1 MRCMST
7 TLVLPLALL
16 GTSLLQAQELDRAG
30 RGAEDRE
37 NRSAAEEF
45 SGGRNVRIDG
55 DERDDVRRAG
65 RTRRED
71 RRRGPEARDE
81 TRSDRR
87 AAEGRRPGPR
97 WAGGPEGFR
106 RGPSARMLLARFD
119 RDGDRELDLQELSR
133 LVERMPRIQPFGPTG
148 RPRGGAAFAGRGGP
162 RPDGPRDRREF
173 AGRGD
178 RSRDGFGEREFDRP
192 RGPRPEGRPE
202 RRPGRIG
209 QRGGDDRGER
219 PGPAFRPDRDD

>member
-16 GTSLLQAQELDRAG
+16 GTGLLQAQELDRPG

-37 NRSAAEEF
+37 NRSAWEEF
-45 SGGRNVRIDG
+45 SGDRNVRIDG
-55 DERDDVRRAG
+55 DERDDGRRAG
-65 RTRRED
+65 RMRRED
-71 RRRGPEARDE
+71 RRRGPQARED
-81 TRSDRR
+81 TRSERR

-119 RDGDRELDLQELSR
+119 RDGDRELDLRELSR
-133 LVERMPRIQPFGPTG
+133 LVERM
-148 RPRGGAAFAGRGGP
+148 PRGGAAFAGRGGP
-162 RPDGPRDRREF
+162 RPDDPRDRREF
-173 AGRGD
+173 AGRVD
-178 RSRDGFGEREFDRP
+178 RARDGFGEREFDRP

-209 QRGGDDRGER
+209 QRGGNDRGER
-219 PGPAFRPDRDD
+219 PGPAVRPDRDD